1 MYFSRRGWPDRS
13 PAFAAAALLAV
24 HVIEVWFARYPNS
37 EIALQALVFATLL
50 AFTRAHQDDDAF
62 FAPVA
67 GVLATLLIFTRL
79 DGLLVAAG
87 LAATMVLTWIVTGT
101 RPRVSF
107 LITLAIGLGLALAY
121 LMGPLQSYLITPIR
135 FTDSVSRGLTWLA
148 AGGAVAGLVTLG
160 ILRRRFGDRARG
172 VVPIAL
178 TAVVI
183 AAAAYA
189 LVPAR
194 AGGAR

>member
-1 MYFSRRGWPDRS
+1 
-13 PAFAAAALLAV
+13 
-24 HVIEVWFARYPNS
+24 
-37 EIALQALVFATLL
+37 
-50 AFTRAHQDDDAF
+50 
-62 FAPVA
+62 
-67 GVLATLLIFTRL
+67 
-79 DGLLVAAG
+79 
-87 LAATMVLTWIVTGT
+87 
-101 RPRVSF
+101 
-107 LITLAIGLGLALAY
+107 
-121 LMGPLQSYLITPIR
+121 MGPLQSYLITPIR

-172 VVPIAL
+172 IVPIAL
-178 TAVVI
+178 TAVVV